1 MTPTSVQGQQ
11 PFAYYHTD
19 SSQTTQGQFTSHPSE
34 MQPFYG
40 QMQSYAPTSQPQ
52 HCMPEQQP
60 IYTTQPMM
68 NMHQMATANAFR
80 GAMNMTPVASPQPSH
95 LKPAIVVQ
103 QGSPAMM
110 PIDTRFVG
118 ADLYAFPS
126 TPPLSTSGS
135 SISSPPS
142 SNDALHTPV
151 ETYFPFEKVEGVKE
165 GCEGDVHTEILANR
179 DWTRADSPPMTPVFI
194 HPPSFTASQS
204 SEMLS
209 AESSCPSLSPSPSP
223 VSSDFAT
230 QSLTGLSV
238 EPSGSHF
245 CDPRQLTVESSTD
258 STGSDLPELPTLSSN
273 EEEPKVLVGSAAV
286 TLPVHENS
294 PPLLNTSST
303 EDPLSTLPTFDSF
316 ADLDSEDEFVNH
328 LVDFPSGNTFYMGDK
343 RQRIGPYT
351 HDEDDYLSEHCLEDT
366 LEQDLAL
373 SGLPF
378 LDRPDTA
385 SQADT
390 SQTSDEAETKAKKRS
405 NSRKNSKKTNAA
417 ENSTSPSG
425 AAGKKLQTPLNG
437 ANGSQLPTPPQQANA
452 PSRQNSD
459 ASLSSTSS
467 EVPNAPVSVNRRGRK
482 QSLTDDPSKTFVCTL
497 CSRRFRRQE
506 HLKRH
511 YRSLHTEDKPFK
523 CNECGKKFS
532 RSDNLAQHA
541 RTHGAGSMVMGVID
555 SNEVAQSSYPS
566 GNPVGTV
573 LYDAANT
580 ITGKSVSESSDGAPA
595 DRRIAKKRKREE
607 TA

>member
-1 MTPTSVQGQQ
+1 MGN
-11 PFAYYHTD
+11 
-19 SSQTTQGQFTSHPSE
+19 E
-34 MQPFYG
+34 KL
-40 QMQSYAPTSQPQ
+40 
-52 HCMPEQQP
+52 
-60 IYTTQPMM
+60 
-68 NMHQMATANAFR
+68 ATNSF
-80 GAMNMTPVASPQPSH
+80 
-95 LKPAIVVQ
+95 
-103 QGSPAMM
+103 
-110 PIDTRFVG
+110 
-118 ADLYAFPS
+118 
-126 TPPLSTSGS
+126 
-135 SISSPPS
+135 
-142 SNDALHTPV
+142 
-151 ETYFPFEKVEGVKE
+151 
-165 GCEGDVHTEILANR
+165 
-179 DWTRADSPPMTPVFI
+179 PVFI
-194 HPPSFTASQS
+194 QPASFTASQS

-230 QSLTGLSV
+230 RSLTGLPV

-258 STGSDLPELPTLSSN
+258 STGTDLPDLPTLSSN
-273 EEEPKVLVGSAAV
+273 EEEPKVVVGSAAV

-294 PPLLNTSST
+294 PPLLNTSNT

-316 ADLDSEDEFVNH
+316 ADLDSDDEFVNH

-378 LDRPDTA
+378 LDGSETA
-385 SQADT
+385 SPADA
-390 SQTSDEAETKAKKRS
+390 SQTSDEAETKTKKRS
-405 NSRKNSKKTNAA
+405 NPRKNSKKTTA
-417 ENSTSPSG
+417 ENGTSSG
-425 AAGKKLQTPLNG
+425 AAGKKQQTPPTS
-437 ANGSQLPTPPQQANA
+437 ANGSPLPTSPQQANA

-541 RTHGAGSMVMGVID
+541 RTHGTGSMVMGVID
-555 SNEVAQSSYPS
+555 SNEVAQSSYPG

-573 LYDAANT
+573 LYDGANT
-580 ITGKSVSESSDGAPA
+580 ISGKSASGSSDGAPT
-595 DRRIAKKRKREE
+595 DRLVAKKRKRDE